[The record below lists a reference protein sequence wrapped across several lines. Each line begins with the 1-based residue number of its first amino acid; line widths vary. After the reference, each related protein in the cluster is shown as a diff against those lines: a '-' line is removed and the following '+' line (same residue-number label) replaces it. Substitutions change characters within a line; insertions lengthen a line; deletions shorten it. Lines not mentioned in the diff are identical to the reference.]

1 MKPHREMVEADLPA
15 FPITRKAKGVQYL
28 NGACG
33 FDIETTSIERDGEK
47 HAFCYMWMVGIGE
60 GEAIYYGRTLTELS
74 FFLERVADAYE
85 LTPDYMLPVYVH
97 NFGYEFQFIRH
108 YFDWHSVFAVGERKP
123 IRAVTTSGIEF
134 RDSLILSG
142 QSLAGTA
149 RNLTTSDVRKLTGD
163 LDYELVRHHETPL
176 TDQEMAYCQN
186 DVEIVTAYIAEQIA
200 LYGDVSKIPMTNTG
214 RVRQYVRDECHI
226 VPGKSKRESRG
237 KYARY
242 RQIMSDLTIAPEQ
255 YDQLKRGFM
264 GGFTHASNVFSGHLI
279 EGVDS
284 IDLSSSYPA
293 VMVSEKFPM
302 SRGRSVTVESL
313 SELRQIS
320 KRNCVVFDIV
330 FHNLNNRI
338 GYESYLS
345 ESRCF
350 ELSGQVV
357 DNGRIYAAVTAGTTI
372 TDVDLQIISAVYEWE
387 GVEVSNVTA
396 YHKGYL
402 PKPIVKS
409 ILDLYRKKTELK
421 GVPGYETE
429 YLLSKGMLNSVY
441 GMSVT
446 DILQDSHIYT
456 GTEWDQEETDKVA
469 EIEDYNESRNR
480 FLYYPWGVWV
490 TAYARRNVW
499 QAIINAGEDY
509 VYCDTDSVKMLNY
522 EKHKGF
528 VEAYNKAITEKL
540 ETAVKYHRLDTDDLA
555 PKNKHGER
563 KPLGIWE
570 HEGHYSHFKTLG
582 AKRYMYKEGD
592 AFNLVVA
599 GLSKQN
605 GMDYIHRQCQGD
617 TGRIFAMFNPDLYI
631 PADETGK
638 MTHTYLDAGDVIDV
652 QDYRG
657 NMETVEYHSAIHLG
671 KCEFT
676 LSIAVQYQRFLEMLA
691 NGYMFKGVKYQ

>member
-1 MKPHREMVEADLPA
+1 MTPHREMCEADLPA
-15 FPITRKAKGVQYL
+15 FPETRKAKGVQYL
-28 NGACG
+28 NAACG

-47 HAFCYMWMVGIGE
+47 HAFCYMWMVGIGD
-60 GEAIYYGRTLTELS
+60 GERIYYGRTLTDLA

-85 LTPDYMLPVYVH
+85 LDPDYMLPVYVH
-97 NFGYEFQFIRH
+97 NLGYEFQFIRH
-108 YFDWHSVFAVGERKP
+108 YFAWHSVFAVGERKP

-176 TDQEMAYCQN
+176 TDQEMAYCKN

-226 VPGKSKRESRG
+226 VEGKSKKQSRG

-242 RQIMSDLTIAPEQ
+242 RQIMNDLTIQPDQ

-264 GGFTHASNVFSGHLI
+264 GGFTHASNSYSGQLLN
-279 EGVDS
+279 GVDS

-313 SELRQIS
+313 SELRQLS

-330 FHNLNNRI
+330 FHNLNNHI

-350 ELSGQVV
+350 ELSGQVI
-357 DNGRIYAAVTAGTTI
+357 DNGRIYAAVTVGTTI
-372 TDVDLQIISAVYEWE
+372 TDVDLEIIAAVYEWE

-456 GTEWDQEETDKVA
+456 GTEWDQEETDKVV

-509 VYCDTDSVKMLNY
+509 IYCDTDSVKMLNY
-522 EKHKGF
+522 DRHENF
-528 VEAYNKAITEKL
+528 VEGYNAAITFALEK
-540 ETAVKYHRLDTDDLA
+540 AVKHHRLNPDALS

-617 TGRIFAMFNPDLYI
+617 TVRIFDMFNTDLYI

-638 MTHTYLDAGDVIDV
+638 MTHTYLDQGDVIDV

-657 NMETVEYHSAIHLG
+657 DMETVEYHSAIHLG

-676 LSIAVQYQRFLEMLA
+676 LSIAVQYQRFLEMLS